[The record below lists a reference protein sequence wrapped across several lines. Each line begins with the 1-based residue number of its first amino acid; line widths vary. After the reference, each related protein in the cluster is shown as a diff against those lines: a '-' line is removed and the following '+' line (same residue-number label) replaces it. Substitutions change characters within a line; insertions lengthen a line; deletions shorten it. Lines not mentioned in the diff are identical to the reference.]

1 MLACPRFLTSLT
13 RVNKF
18 LGKMLFPKAP
28 PYLQDKYVRE
38 LQVAVIVGVVLAVG
52 IASGLY
58 FNYKHQR

>member
-1 MLACPRFLTSLT
+1 
-13 RVNKF
+13 VNKF

-28 PYLQDKYVRE
+28 PYLQDRYVRE

-58 FNYKHQR
+58 YNYRHQR